1 MAVPRGHEKSPCSLK
16 GKLMADFATVKNF
29 LQELQ
34 LSITQEIPAE
44 GVLIVHDEDRGIKN
58 LVVDCEDPILVFEQM
73 ILPVPKNPGSMF
85 QRLLQMNRTLVHGA
99 FVLDEEGTR
108 VLFRDSLRLT
118 NLDLNEVEGTI
129 EALSLALAEHASE
142 LLTFSQQ

>member
-1 MAVPRGHEKSPCSLK
+1 
-16 GKLMADFATVKNF
+16 MADFATVKSF

-34 LSITQEIPAE
+34 LSITEEIPAE
-44 GVLIVHDEDRGIKN
+44 GVLIVRDEDRGINN

-73 ILPVPKNPGSMF
+73 IIPVPKNPGNMF

-99 FVLDEEGTR
+99 FVLDENSTR

-142 LLTFSQQ
+142 LLTFNHQ